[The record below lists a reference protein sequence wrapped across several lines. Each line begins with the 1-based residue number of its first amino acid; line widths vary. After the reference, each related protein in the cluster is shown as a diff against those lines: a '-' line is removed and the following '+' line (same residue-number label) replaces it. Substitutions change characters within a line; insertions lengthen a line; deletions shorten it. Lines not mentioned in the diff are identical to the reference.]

1 MKKVI
6 SVLFVCLFILSGCSN
21 SSEEQEYS
29 SDYEQDIENS
39 DDEYD
44 FLLGNED
51 EEEMVDEI
59 FVDNSEISLKYTGF
73 EIRDDIDDNEQ
84 PIKRIVVY
92 LDFTN
97 KMNSPMSSSNSINSI
112 AYQGGIELK
121 GWGGR
126 FGDAYFF
133 TEFFKGNS
141 SFFSIF
147 LYVVPYSNA
156 KLTSHIAPPFLL

>member
-51 EEEMVDEI
+51 EI

-97 KMNSPMSSSNSINSI
+97 KMNSPMSSSN
-112 AYQGGIELK
+112 Q
-121 GWGGR
+121 
-126 FGDAYFF
+126 
-133 TEFFKGNS
+133 
-141 SFFSIF
+141 
-147 LYVVPYSNA
+147 
-156 KLTSHIAPPFLL
+156 

>member
-59 FVDNSEISLKYTGF
+59 FVDLQCF
-73 EIRDDIDDNEQ
+73 LIR
-84 PIKRIVVY
+84 V
-92 LDFTN
+92 
-97 KMNSPMSSSNSINSI
+97 
-112 AYQGGIELK
+112 
-121 GWGGR
+121 
-126 FGDAYFF
+126 
-133 TEFFKGNS
+133 
-141 SFFSIF
+141 
-147 LYVVPYSNA
+147 
-156 KLTSHIAPPFLL
+156 